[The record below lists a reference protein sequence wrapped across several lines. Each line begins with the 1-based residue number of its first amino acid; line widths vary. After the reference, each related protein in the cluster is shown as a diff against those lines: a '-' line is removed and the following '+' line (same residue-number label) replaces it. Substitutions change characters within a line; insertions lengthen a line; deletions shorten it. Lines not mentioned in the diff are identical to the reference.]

1 MASITRKNGMY
12 IIQYWLTGKRK
23 TINTKLEATE
33 ANLDKVTL
41 MKNRIQDKVEIK
53 KRDMKYRDILH
64 SVSNIEEKDITIAKA
79 EELFKLK
86 LVLTSKSFQ
95 DRFRVAMNNFNKIV
109 PKEFKVSKV
118 TFEHS
123 LMFVRLL
130 MEQKLSNASI
140 RTYYEHIKMMFQF
153 LVKHKYLQTS
163 PLNSDVLPRKSKKAI
178 ITFEKNM
185 LDDIL
190 LASKEISNQSKDESF
205 YNILMLLLLTGLR
218 PKDLIEIKASDINFA
233 ERNVHINISKTD
245 KEIHIPMSQKLF
257 EFIST
262 EMKYIAELDS
272 DQLIFPGYTVSRI
285 GRRFRRLKSKLGIK
299 EKYVFTLKTFRK
311 SFATHY
317 ARGLDIQDVAYLLG
331 HDEVATTKAYYSKI
345 LTENVR
351 SKMDNFDERY
361 DKK

>member
-1 MASITRKNGMY
+1 MATIIRKNGMY
-12 IIQYWLTGKRK
+12 FIQYWLSSKRK
-23 TINTKLEATE
+23 TIKTKLAATE
-33 ANLDKVTL
+33 ENFDKVTL

-53 KRDMKYRDILH
+53 RSDLKYRDILN
-64 SVSNIEEKDITIAKA
+64 SASNVDEKDITIAKA

-86 LVLTSKSFQ
+86 LTLTSKSFQ

-109 PKEFKVSKV
+109 PKEFKANKV

-123 LMFVRLL
+123 LMFVKLL
-130 MEQKLSNASI
+130 MDQKLSNASI

-153 LVKHKYLQTS
+153 LVKHKYLHES

-178 ITFEKNM
+178 ITFDKNM

-190 LASKEISNQSKDESF
+190 SAAKEITSQSKDESF

-218 PKDLIEIKASDINFA
+218 PKDLIEVKTSDINFA
-233 ERNVHINISKTD
+233 ERCIHINISKTD
-245 KEIHIPMSQKLF
+245 KEIHIPMSQKLY
-257 EFIST
+257 EFISK
-262 EMKYIAELDS
+262 EMRYIAELDS
-272 DQLIFPGYTVSRI
+272 DQHIFPDYTVSRI

-351 SKMDNFDERY
+351 SKMDNFDEAY
-361 DKK
+361 NKK